1 MANLKKEIFLAS
13 RFKEFEEIRK
23 QLVEKINNY
32 NFMEAIDLND
42 NQASHRSPL
51 EESLFHVRKAEI
63 MILLVGETYGTIP
76 EGETK
81 SYTHLEYLEAI
92 KESSN
97 TRVLVFC
104 IGKPYAGEYIE
115 YSKKDENMKQ
125 WQIELE
131 KNHRLSKFGDE
142 TDVDNIVEK
151 IMIMLL
157 SSVYELNPEENLI
170 LSQDDELYLEDLQN
184 EDDNFLYDDEVEFL
198 DNKLSEQKEIGI
210 TDVDEE
216 VEGFD
221 LLKIPGKLA
230 ALEQKKEAQKAIE
243 IQDYYTA
250 RMHLK
255 KALEFRPLDFET
267 NYWLAKLY
275 VASAKKNLF
284 FEIEEYL
291 LRAARIAMQDNNP
304 FKASHCYQLIIQASI
319 FSDKENE
326 GLKYIALAE
335 EITPNFARLYYEKA
349 KFMLY
354 FGHRDEAKDALK
366 QAMNIR
372 MEILRDIASDPF
384 FLEYKDV
391 IDEIKVEMK
400 KHLHR
405 SCYAI
410 LSQENSINQ
419 KFNIDSKYIDLDR
432 LSIYQLWSRSRKSF
446 IQQYRLLNYFI
457 SKVDNQDIP
466 NIEQEISS
474 SKLKYAHDIEN
485 ILIEQKNNLQKLKEE
500 SREKLDASLHTVKL
514 RLLFSGVGS
523 FIFGIAIAMMIKYGK
538 FESYTSVVAG
548 IFALLVVIFFYTL
561 SVKKKLKERSKEVLE
576 SKESELKQDTHDR
589 LYALENEHEEN
600 IAKLQSK
607 KEQLKTN
614 YQNIHDA
621 FEIFELN
628 TVSKSSSKLV
638 PFKSLNNASKGSV
651 VRVTQ
656 YAYKKYIES
665 GNIIKI
671 WEDFPRVLEIDEVDT
686 ENRSFL
692 AKVIEKDRSSIILS
706 RYSAYDDGKMTLSKS
721 YKETIDSEA
730 DEISEYKPT
739 ITAVKTYK
747 FE

>member
-1 MANLKKEIFLAS
+1 VASLKKEIFLAS

-23 QLVEKINNY
+23 QLAEKINHY

-104 IGKPYAGEYIE
+104 IGKPYAGEHIE
-115 YSKKDENMKQ
+115 YSKTDVNMKQ

-157 SSVYELNPEENLI
+157 SSVYELNPEEDLA
-170 LSQDDELYLEDLQN
+170 LFQDDELYIEDLQS
-184 EDDNFLYDDEVEFL
+184 DDENFLYDDEVEFL

-216 VEGFD
+216 LEGFD
-221 LLKIPGKLA
+221 LLKIPGRLA

-291 LRAARIAMQDNNP
+291 LRAARIALQDNNP

-354 FGHRDEAKDALK
+354 FGYRDESKDALK

-372 MEILRDIASDPF
+372 MEILRDIAHDPF
-384 FLEYKDV
+384 FLQYKDV
-391 IDEIKVEMK
+391 INEIKIEMK

-410 LSQENSINQ
+410 LSQENGINQ
-419 KFNIDSKYIDLDR
+419 KLNVELKQIELDR
-432 LSIYQLWSRSRKSF
+432 LSIYQLWNRSRKSF
-446 IQQYRLLNYFI
+446 IEQYRLLSHFI
-457 SKVDNQDIP
+457 SKVDDTDIP
-466 NIEQEISS
+466 NIEKEISS
-474 SKLKYAHDIEN
+474 YKLQCTQKREN
-485 ILIEQKNNLQKLKEE
+485 ILIAQKNSLQKLKEE
-500 SREKLDASLHTVKL
+500 SRKKLDESLHTVKL
-514 RLLFSGVGS
+514 RLLFSGMGS
-523 FIFGIAIAMMIKYGK
+523 FICAIAIAMMIKYGK
-538 FESYTSVVAG
+538 FESYISTLTG
-548 IFALLVVIFFYTL
+548 ILILSVVIFFYML
-561 SVKKKLKERSKEVLE
+561 NMKKKLKEKSKEAFL
-576 SKESELKQDTHDR
+576 SKESEIKKATDER
-589 LYALENEHEEN
+589 LFALESEEKEK
-600 IAKLQSK
+600 IEQLQRK
-607 KEQLKTN
+607 KEQLRIE

-628 TVSKSSSKLV
+628 TVSKSTSKLV

-656 YAYKKYIES
+656 YAYKKYVES
-665 GNIIKI
+665 GNTIEIL
-671 WEDFPRVLEIDEVDT
+671 EDFPESLKINEVDT
-686 ENRSFL
+686 ENSSFL

-706 RYSAYDDGKMTLSKS
+706 RYSAYNDDRVTVDKPYNKIV
-721 YKETIDSEA
+721 KNEDNKVN
-730 DEISEYKPT
+730 IST
-739 ITAVKTYK
+739 MMAVRTYE